1 MLRKMLPDSQDIFDT
16 DVVYTYPGK
25 LHDLRYVLGVYGA
38 DWISNLLG
46 RIIPSTSADANTS
59 HET

>member
-1 MLRKMLPDSQDIFDT
+1 MLPDSQDIFDT